1 MDIELSREGKQIKVL
16 VTQDDSGLLNEY
28 LKDGKISIKAMRE

>member
-16 VTQDDSGLLNEY
+16 VTQDDSELLNEY